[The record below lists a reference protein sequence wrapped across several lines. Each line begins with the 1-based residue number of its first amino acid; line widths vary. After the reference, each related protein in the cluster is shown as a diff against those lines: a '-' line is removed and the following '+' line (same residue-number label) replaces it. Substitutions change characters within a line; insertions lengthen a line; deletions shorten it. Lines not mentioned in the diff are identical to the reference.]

1 MIAIV
6 NACSAKWRDNIV
18 RRQQGVEILKIALK
32 FRTSSAVVKSLV
44 SDCKLA
50 IGLAFVS
57 PLGGK
62 QDNLLQLA
70 LDSSWSAESVVQVRL
85 SLTVVAVRYVVSL
98 FFLPSLNLPPLPRPG
113 RCMQVLLEELEA
125 FKRQL
130 GKSDRKTR
138 DMFDQIFSHQNARG
152 ETALGIALSNPQTDD
167 NVVETLIA
175 LTSDF
180 DVYETLSLWLFV
192 AVERP

>member
-6 NACSAKWRDNIV
+6 NACSAEWRDNIG

-85 SLTVVAVRYVVSL
+85 SLTVVAVRCCIF
-98 FFLPSLNLPPLPRPG
+98 FFLPSLNLPPPSPG
-113 RCMQVLLEELEA
+113 PLYAGTFRSVGSIQ
-125 FKRQL
+125 
-130 GKSDRKTR
+130 KT
-138 DMFDQIFSHQNARG
+138 AG
-152 ETALGIALSNPQTDD
+152 EVGQKDA
-167 NVVETLIA
+167 
-175 LTSDF
+175 
-180 DVYETLSLWLFV
+180 
-192 AVERP
+192 

>member
-1 MIAIV
+1 
-6 NACSAKWRDNIV
+6 
-18 RRQQGVEILKIALK
+18 
-32 FRTSSAVVKSLV
+32 
-44 SDCKLA
+44 
-50 IGLAFVS
+50 
-57 PLGGK
+57 
-62 QDNLLQLA
+62 
-70 LDSSWSAESVVQVRL
+70 
-85 SLTVVAVRYVVSL
+85 
-98 FFLPSLNLPPLPRPG
+98 
-113 RCMQVLLEELEA
+113 MQVLLEELEA

-180 DVYETLSLWLFV
+180 DVYETLVPLAFRCSRETLMRMPRL
-192 AVERP
+192 P